1 MFAESQ
7 RIETAAR
14 LAMGSFEDPV
24 NTRSTRV
31 WKAYVMVICL
41 SAAIVFGVIAAVI
54 NG

>member
-24 NTRSTRV
+24 DTRSTRV
-31 WKAYVMVICL
+31 WNAYATAICF
-41 SAAIVFGVIAAVI
+41 SAAIVVGVIAAVI

>member
-14 LAMGSFEDPV
+14 LAMGNFEYPTD
-24 NTRSTRV
+24 TRRTRI
-31 WKAYVMVICL
+31 WTSYAMVICL
-41 SAAIVFGVIAAVI
+41 SAAVVVGVIAAVT